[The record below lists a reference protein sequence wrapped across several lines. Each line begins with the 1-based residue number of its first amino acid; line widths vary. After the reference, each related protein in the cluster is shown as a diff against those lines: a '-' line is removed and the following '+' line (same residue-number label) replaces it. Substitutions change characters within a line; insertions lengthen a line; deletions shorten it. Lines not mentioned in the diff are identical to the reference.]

1 MFRCWTTRI
10 MNCLCCWAVLFTGG
24 LRLANSDAIENFQ
37 QAGISLAS
45 PTMVVSLRNTTRQ
58 LASLAKLRLKGVR

>member
-1 MFRCWTTRI
+1 

-24 LRLANSDAIENFQ
+24 LRLANSDAIESFQ

>member
-1 MFRCWTTRI
+1 MLDYSY
-10 MNCLCCWAVLFTGG
+10 NAVLFTGG
-24 LRLANSDAIENFQ
+24 LRLANSDAIESFQ